1 LKIATNFTSF
11 KRAQKLHDA
20 FKIVTGLALASGQ
33 GEYQCPNSAAALL
46 LRRGEGAAETR
57 APFLWQRRL
66 RDALKI
72 AAKGLRADDNKL
84 RDAFEIAAK

>member
-1 LKIATNFTSF
+1 
-11 KRAQKLHDA
+11 
-20 FKIVTGLALASGQ
+20 
-33 GEYQCPNSAAALL
+33 LL